1 MYEKFFNFKE
11 KPFSIIP
18 DATYFYQSR
27 QHRLALAQLEY
38 GLMNRVGF
46 IVISGDIGTGKTTLI
61 RTLLAGLDTD
71 IEVASIFNTTVNP
84 SEFLDL
90 VLQEFGI
97 EPGSG
102 NRSDK
107 LNRLRKHLVK
117 LHGQGKKALLIIDES
132 QNLSIETLEEVRLL
146 SNMEMEKEYLLHIV
160 LVGQTELREKLLHP
174 ALSQLAQR
182 IAVHYNLAPLSE
194 EETEQYIMYRLR
206 VASNKGEPG
215 VVFAKEAVKAIY
227 EHTNGI
233 PRLINVLCDLCLVY
247 AYADELPGINLHVV
261 EEVVKNQEA
270 SGFSSLF
277 TARASYV
284 QDDDREDAVS
294 SIKPAARPVD
304 NESLGRLEAKVA
316 ELQSG
321 LIAVNRTVQDFLLE
335 HAGAV
340 SRREQ
345 EQQDALNRVID
356 VQKVEIERLKAER
369 KDLLK
374 RIYELSSQLK
384 DREAATSQ
392 EDTLS
397 ADKNSAAAAGHDD
410 TTVQPG
416 TAAVIIDGKSDRNSF
431 DGDVPFTRKRKTG
444 SSRMLYIVIAGVL
457 TAACVVVM
465 AYEPWRAKVLDIILP
480 VLPF

>member
-1 MYEKFFNFKE
+1 M
-11 KPFSIIP
+11 
-18 DATYFYQSR
+18 
-27 QHRLALAQLEY
+27 
-38 GLMNRVGF
+38 
-46 IVISGDIGTGKTTLI
+46 
-61 RTLLAGLDTD
+61 
-71 IEVASIFNTTVNP
+71 
-84 SEFLDL
+84 
-90 VLQEFGI
+90 
-97 EPGSG
+97 
-102 NRSDK
+102 
-107 LNRLRKHLVK
+107 
-117 LHGQGKKALLIIDES
+117 
-132 QNLSIETLEEVRLL
+132 
-146 SNMEMEKEYLLHIV
+146 
-160 LVGQTELREKLLHP
+160 
-174 ALSQLAQR
+174 
-182 IAVHYNLAPLSE
+182 
-194 EETEQYIMYRLR
+194 
-206 VASNKGEPG
+206 
-215 VVFAKEAVKAIY
+215 VFAKEAVKAIY

-284 QDDDREDAVS
+284 QDDDREDAAP

-384 DREAATSQ
+384 NRTAATSQ
-392 EDTLS
+392 DDFPS
-397 ADKNSAAAAGHDD
+397 ADKKGAATAGHDD

-416 TAAVIIDGKSDRNSF
+416 TAAVTTDVKVNGNNL
-431 DGDVPFTRKRKTG
+431 DGDVTFTRKRQKG
-444 SSRMLYIVIAGVL
+444 SSRMPYIVFAGAVA
-457 TAACVVVM
+457 AACVAAMV
-465 AYEPWRAKVLDIILP
+465 YEPWRSKILDIILP

>member
-18 DATYFYQSR
+18 DATYFFQSR

-71 IEVASIFNTTVNP
+71 IEVASIFNTTVDP
-84 SEFLDL
+84 AEFLDL
-90 VLQEFGI
+90 VLREFGI
-97 EPGSG
+97 EPGPG

-107 LNRLRKHLVK
+107 LSRLRNHLVK
-117 LHGQGKKALLIIDES
+117 LHEEGRKSLLIVDES

-146 SNMEMEKEYLLHIV
+146 SNMEMDKEYLLHIV

-182 IAVHYNLAPLSE
+182 IAVHYNLAPLNE

-206 VASNKGEPG
+206 VASENEEPG
-215 VVFAKEAVKAIY
+215 VVFAREAVKAIY

-247 AYADELPGINLHVV
+247 AYADELRGINAHVV

-277 TARASYV
+277 TARNAHTAQASGSGLESAM
-284 QDDDREDAVS
+284 QCMANAS
-294 SIKPAARPVD
+294 VD
-304 NESLGRLEAKVA
+304 NDAFRILEAKVA

-335 HAGAV
+335 HSGKL
-340 SRREQ
+340 SRSQEERE
-345 EQQDALNRVID
+345 EALNRVIE
-356 VQKVEIERLKAER
+356 VQKVEIERLKGER

-374 RIYELSSQLK
+374 RIYELSNQLK
-384 DREAATSQ
+384 RNG
-392 EDTLS
+392 
-397 ADKNSAAAAGHDD
+397 NS
-410 TTVQPG
+410 TVQAVNSTGYEPG
-416 TAAVIIDGKSDRNSF
+416 ITPAEPVQPESVKARGERQAPVANGS
-431 DGDVPFTRKRKTG
+431 FTRQRQSAGTTIP
-444 SSRMLYIVIAGVL
+444 YVIFAGCAVAFL
-457 TAACVVVM
+457 VAALIM
-465 AYEPWRAKVLDIILP
+465 YEPWRSRLIDLILP
-480 VLPF
+480 ILPF